1 MAQPDDRRPQQGP
14 ALIAA
19 AIVLA
24 AFIISWGTSRSEP
37 RFQIAGSGTGFVR
50 LDTDSGSMLACD
62 MQRCRQIEA
71 PLRAK
76 TFGPLTV
83 AFDDP
88 EPNEAAQQKPQP
100 KQLPPPKTP

>member
-1 MAQPDDRRPQQGP
+1 MADPDGRRTQQGP

-24 AFIISWGTSRSEP
+24 AFIVGWGTSRSEP
-37 RFQIAGSGTGFVR
+37 RFQIAGSGAGFVR
-50 LDTDSGSMLACD
+50 LDTDSGAMMACD

-83 AFDDP
+83 AFD
-88 EPNEAAQQKPQP
+88 EPAPDDAARQPP
-100 KQLPPPKTP
+100 KQLSPPKTP